1 LVYSISLFTLVCTY
15 EQIMFHK
22 NFILLKTICLNLA
35 NMAPQSL
42 SYVIE
47 YTIIVGDIKITTCGE
62 YNEKY
67 NL

>member
-1 LVYSISLFTLVCTY
+1 MIYSISLFTLVGTY

-35 NMAPQSL
+35 NMTLQSL

-47 YTIIVGDIKITTCGE
+47 YTIIVGDIKITTYGE